1 VRFNI
6 FLVLFM
12 SLWLSG
18 CVSKS
23 NYQIKVDEATEL
35 TERVAELETRNEE
48 LQGRILALSQERSD
62 LRSSLSEAGEIN
74 SALQQD
80 LRRARADLD
89 RLETVLS
96 ARSAEAGAAL
106 AEMRRTIDRLQEENR
121 NLALLVEQER
131 IAREARVAQ
140 MKSTFDELMDK
151 MESEIARGEIT
162 ISELKGRLT
171 VNMVDRIL
179 FDTGQS
185 EIKSAGLEVLKRV
198 GDILRQEEDKEIVI
212 EGHTDN
218 VPISARLRQTF
229 PTNWEL
235 SAARA
240 INVVHYLQGR
250 VGIPGERLTAVGLG
264 PYRPVSPNDT
274 PEGRAQNRR
283 IQIILV
289 PLEGR
294 ALETGDVDA
303 EI

>member
-1 VRFNI
+1 VRFTLFI
-6 FLVLFM
+6 VLLG

-23 NYQIKVDEATEL
+23 NYQIKVDEVSEL
-35 TERVAELETRNEE
+35 TESVRELETRNEE
-48 LQGRILALSQERSD
+48 LQERILALSQERTN
-62 LRSSLSEAGEIN
+62 LRGSLAEAAEQN

-80 LRRARADLD
+80 LRRSRADLD

-106 AEMRRTIDRLQEENR
+106 SEMRRTIDRLQEENR
-121 NLALLVEQER
+121 NLAALVEKER

-140 MKSTFDELMDK
+140 MKSTFDELVNK
-151 MESEIARGEIT
+151 MESEISRGEIT
-162 ISELKGRLT
+162 ISELQGRLT
-171 VNMVDRIL
+171 VNLVDRIL
-179 FDTGQS
+179 FDTGQA

-198 GDILRQEEDKEIVI
+198 GDILLQEQDREIVI

-218 VPISARLRQTF
+218 VPISARLRETF

-250 VGIPGERLTAVGLG
+250 VGIPGERLSAIGLG

-274 PEGRAQNRR
+274 PEGREQNRR

-294 ALETGDVDA
+294 TLETAG
-303 EI
+303 